1 MITAFFCERLETMTI
16 LELHHI
22 AMAFGAQDVL
32 TDVSFKVQKGEK
44 VGLIGENGC
53 GKSTLLKMIA
63 GIEKPIAGSVNIL
76 NGISV
81 GYLAQHLI
89 FEAGETVGEE
99 IASVFDNLG
108 KIQAEMRALE
118 QQMSLA
124 EGEDLD
130 KVMHRYSRLQEAFDR
145 ADGYASQ
152 AKIDAIMDGLGIVGW
167 ADRSVKVLS
176 GGEKNLVGLA
186 KVLLE
191 EPDLLLLDEPGNHL
205 DFEGLSWLE
214 GFLKASGRTVLL
226 VSHDRYLLD
235 RVVNRIVEIED
246 GKAAIYSG
254 NYSAYRAEKMRE
266 LIKQKAAFDD
276 QQKEVQRLQEMIKRY
291 ELWGGEKNAKRAR
304 NKTKYLDRMD
314 RIDKPVMDRRK
325 IDPTFGTTQ
334 SSGKIALELRQYTRC
349 MGDRLLFEGVDIL
362 IQSGERVGLV
372 GGNGT
377 GKTTLFK
384 DVIQEA
390 AWEHPTMRIGPRIKL
405 GYYAQQHETLNGERS
420 ILEEVCLAGNL
431 NRDQG
436 FAVLSKFLFGWQ
448 DLDKKVGYLS
458 GGEKSRIQLAKLM
471 VSDVNM
477 LLLDEPTNHLDIM
490 SRERVEDALETFDG
504 TLLVISH
511 DRYFLD
517 KLAERV
523 IEVRDQTLYSHGGN
537 FSDFWALKRVSKH
550 ESVEE
555 ILDLEL
561 ETQIEGLED
570 EKLKLEQGMKRAFEK
585 RDFKQGE
592 NLSRKLKQVERQ
604 IEDLYAKL

>member
-1 MITAFFCERLETMTI
+1 MTI
-16 LELHHI
+16 LELHHV

-63 GIEKPIAGSVNIL
+63 GLEKPIEGSVNKP

-89 FEAGETVGEE
+89 FEAGEMVGEE
-99 IASVFDNLG
+99 IASVFENLG
-108 KIQAEMRALE
+108 KIQSQMQMLE

-124 EGEDLD
+124 DGEELER
-130 KVMHRYSRLQEAFDR
+130 VMHRYSHLQEVFDR

-152 AKIDAIMDGLGIVGW
+152 AKIDAIMDGLGIMGW
-167 ADRSVKVLS
+167 ADRPVGVLS

-186 KVLLE
+186 KVLLG
-191 EPDLLLLDEPGNHL
+191 EPDLVLLDEPGNHL

-214 GFLKASGRTVLL
+214 GFLKDSGRTVLL

-246 GKAAIYSG
+246 GKAAVYAG
-254 NYSAYRAEKMRE
+254 NYSAYRAAKMRD

-291 ELWGGEKNAKRAR
+291 EFWGGEKNAKRAR
-304 NKTKYLDRMD
+304 NKTKYLDRME

-325 IDPTFGTTQ
+325 IDPTFGTVQ
-334 SSGKIALELRQYTRC
+334 SSGKIALELRQYTRRI
-349 MGDRLLFEGVDIL
+349 GDRVLFEKVDLL

-377 GKTTLFK
+377 GKTTLLK
-384 DVIQEA
+384 DVMQEA
-390 AWEHPTMRIGPRIKL
+390 VWEHPTMRIGPRIEL
-405 GYYAQQHETLNGERS
+405 GYYDQQHETLNGEKS
-420 ILEEVCLAGNL
+420 ILEEVCQAGDL

-448 DLDKKVGYLS
+448 DLDKKIGHLS

-471 VSDVNM
+471 VSDANM

-490 SRERVEDALETFDG
+490 SRERVEDALEAFER

-523 IEVRDQTLYSHGGN
+523 VEVRDQTMVSHVGN
-537 FSDFWALKRVSKH
+537 FSDFWEMRRTDKP
-550 ESVEE
+550 EGGGG
-555 ILDLEL
+555 DLEI
-561 ETQIEGLED
+561 ETQIEGLEA

-592 NLSRKLKQVERQ
+592 NLSRQLRQVERQ
-604 IEDLYAKL
+604 IEDLYEML

>member
-1 MITAFFCERLETMTI
+1 M
-16 LELHHI
+16 
-22 AMAFGAQDVL
+22 
-32 TDVSFKVQKGEK
+32 
-44 VGLIGENGC
+44 N
-53 GKSTLLKMIA
+53 
-63 GIEKPIAGSVNIL
+63 
-76 NGISV
+76 
-81 GYLAQHLI
+81 
-89 FEAGETVGEE
+89 
-99 IASVFDNLG
+99 
-108 KIQAEMRALE
+108 
-118 QQMSLA
+118 
-124 EGEDLD
+124 
-130 KVMHRYSRLQEAFDR
+130 RYSRLQEAFDR

-152 AKIDAIMDGLGIVGW
+152 AKIDAIMDGLGIMGW
-167 ADRSVKVLS
+167 ADRSVDVLS

-186 KVLLE
+186 KVLLG

-214 GFLKASGRTVLL
+214 GFLKESGRTVLL

-246 GKAAIYSG
+246 GKAAVFAG

-266 LIKQKAAFDD
+266 LIKLKAAFDD
-276 QQKEVQRLQEMIKRY
+276 QQKEVQRLQDMIKRY
-291 ELWGGEKNAKRAR
+291 EFWGGEKNAKRAR

-325 IDPTFGTTQ
+325 IDPTFGTAQ

-349 MGDRLLFEGVDIL
+349 IGDRTLFEKVDLL

-384 DVIQEA
+384 DVVQEA
-390 AWEHPTMRIGPRIKL
+390 VWEHPTMRIGPRIEL
-405 GYYAQQHETLNGERS
+405 GYYAQQHETLNGEKS
-420 ILEEVCLAGNL
+420 IVEEICQAGNL
-431 NRDQG
+431 NREQG

-448 DLDKKVGYLS
+448 DLDKKVGHLS

-471 VSDVNM
+471 VSDANM

-490 SRERVEDALETFDG
+490 SRERVEDALEAFEG

-523 IEVRDQTLYSHGGN
+523 IELRDQTMVSHVGN
-537 FSDFWALKRVSKH
+537 FSDFWEMKRAVKR
-550 ESVEE
+550 EVMG
-555 ILDLEL
+555 DGVNLEV
-561 ETQIEGLED
+561 ETQIESLEG

-592 NLSRKLKQVERQ
+592 NLSRQLRQVERQ
-604 IEDLYAKL
+604 IEDLYERL

>member
-1 MITAFFCERLETMTI
+1 MTI

-63 GIEKPIAGSVNIL
+63 GLEKPIDGSVNKL

-81 GYLAQHLI
+81 GYLAQHLT
-89 FEAGETVGEE
+89 FDAGETVGEE

-108 KIQAEMRALE
+108 KIQTEMRTLE
-118 QQMSLA
+118 QQMSLVG
-124 EGEDLD
+124 GEELEH
-130 KVMHRYSRLQEAFDR
+130 VMNRYSRLQEAFDR

-152 AKIDAIMDGLGIVGW
+152 AKIDAIMDGLGIMGW
-167 ADRSVKVLS
+167 ADRSVDVLS

-186 KVLLE
+186 KVLLG

-214 GFLKASGRTVLL
+214 GFLKESGRTVLL

-246 GKAAIYSG
+246 GKAAVFAG

-266 LIKQKAAFDD
+266 LIKLKAAFDD
-276 QQKEVQRLQEMIKRY
+276 QQKEVQRLQDMIKRY
-291 ELWGGEKNAKRAR
+291 EFWGGEKNAKRAR

-325 IDPTFGTTQ
+325 IDPTFGTAQ

-349 MGDRLLFEGVDIL
+349 IGDRTLFEKVDLL

-384 DVIQEA
+384 DVVQEA
-390 AWEHPTMRIGPRIKL
+390 VWEHPTMRIGPRIEL
-405 GYYAQQHETLNGERS
+405 GYYAQQHETLNGEKS
-420 ILEEVCLAGNL
+420 IVEEICQAGNL
-431 NRDQG
+431 NREQG

-448 DLDKKVGYLS
+448 DLDKKVGHLS

-471 VSDVNM
+471 VSDANM

-490 SRERVEDALETFDG
+490 SRERVEDALEAFEG

-523 IEVRDQTLYSHGGN
+523 IELRDQTMVSHVGN
-537 FSDFWALKRVSKH
+537 FSDFWEMKRAVKR
-550 ESVEE
+550 EVMG
-555 ILDLEL
+555 DGVNLEV
-561 ETQIEGLED
+561 ETQIESLEG

-592 NLSRKLKQVERQ
+592 NLSRQLRQVERQ
-604 IEDLYAKL
+604 IEDLYERL

>member
-1 MITAFFCERLETMTI
+1 MTL

-32 TDVSFKVQKGEK
+32 TDVTFKVQKGEK
-44 VGLIGENGC
+44 LGLIGENGC

-63 GIEKPIAGSVNIL
+63 GLETPVGGTVNK
-76 NGISV
+76 GREVSV
-81 GYLAQHLI
+81 GYLAQHLE
-89 FEAGETVGEE
+89 FDSGDTVREE
-99 IASVFDNLG
+99 IASVFDHLV
-108 KIQAEMRALE
+108 KLQADMRVLE
-118 QQMSLA
+118 TQMSQVRGD
-124 EGEDLD
+124 ELD
-130 KVMHRYSRLQEAFDR
+130 QVMNQYSRLQESFER
-145 ADGYASQ
+145 ADGYAIQ
-152 AKIDAIMDGLGIVGW
+152 AKIDAIMDGLGIVDW

-186 KVLLE
+186 KILLG

-214 GFLKASGRTVLL
+214 GFLKESDRTVIL

-246 GKAAIYSG
+246 GKAAEYSG

-276 QQKEVQRLQEMIKRY
+276 QQKEIARLEEMIKRY
-291 ELWGGEKNAKRAR
+291 KLWGGEKNEKRA
-304 NKTKYLDRMD
+304 NTKTKYLERMD

-325 IDPTFGTTQ
+325 IDPTFGTVQ
-334 SSGKIALELRQYTRC
+334 SSGKIALELRTYTRC
-349 MGDRLLFEGVDIL
+349 VGERTLFEKVDLLLQSGDRAGL
-362 IQSGERVGLV
+362 I

-377 GKTTLFK
+377 GKSTLFK
-384 DVIQEA
+384 DIVNEA
-390 AWEHPTMRIGPRIKL
+390 AWEHPTMRIGPRIEL
-405 GYYAQQHETLNGERS
+405 GYYAQEHETLDGERT
-420 ILEEVCLAGNL
+420 ILEEVCRAGNL

-448 DLDKKVGYLS
+448 DLDKKVGQLS

-471 VSDVNM
+471 VSDANM

-490 SRERVEDALETFDG
+490 SRERVEDALEGFEG

-517 KLAERV
+517 KIAERV
-523 IEVRDQTLYSHGGN
+523 IEVRDCDLHAHVGN
-537 FSDFWALKRVSKH
+537 FSAFWSNRRMGAGKQVGGGNAENL
-550 ESVEE
+550 EVEN
-555 ILDLEL
+555 
-561 ETQIEGLED
+561 QIESLEA
-570 EKLKLEQGMKRAFEK
+570 EKLRLEHRMTSAFEK

-592 NLSRKLKQVERQ
+592 RLSKQLRQVESQ
-604 IEDLYAKL
+604 IEGLYDRL